1 MTTISITIPANVD
14 ADELKHLLQ
23 AYRAASR
30 LVNEDIKVHSRSSK
44 ESSREKKKSPSPKG
58 WTKDWTISAKNAP
71 KEGTMTYERF
81 LLYQQ
86 NDGSAIDS
94 VLGETVSITTKTGVE
109 KESTINRT
117 HINTDI
123 GNGLLELKSSSIKK
137 SQKKKSPSK
146 EKKTKK
152 SLKEKKEKKEKDE
165 DAEAEAAA
173 KKQQMEL
180 DELLTDNENENKSES
195 ESESESENESD
206 DE

>member
-23 AYRAASR
+23 TYRAASR
-30 LVNEDIKVHSRSSK
+30 LVNEDIKVHARSSK

-146 EKKTKK
+146 EKKATKK
-152 SLKEKKEKKEKDE
+152 PLKEKDE

-173 KKQQMEL
+173 AAAAEAKKQKEL
-180 DELLTDNENENKSES
+180 DSLLTDNENESES

>member
-23 AYRAASR
+23 TYRAASR

-146 EKKTKK
+146 EKKATKK
-152 SLKEKKEKKEKDE
+152 SKEKKEKDE

-173 KKQQMEL
+173 KKKQQIEL
-180 DELLTDNENENKSES
+180 DNLLTDDEDESES
-195 ESESESENESD
+195 ESESESD

>member
-94 VLGETVSITTKTGVE
+94 VLGETVSITTKTGVD

-146 EKKTKK
+146 EKKATKK
-152 SLKEKKEKKEKDE
+152 SQKKEKDE
-165 DAEAEAAA
+165 DAEAAAAAAAEA
-173 KKQQMEL
+173 KKQKEL
-180 DELLTDNENENKSES
+180 DALLTDN
-195 ESESESENESD
+195 ESESESENESENESD

>member
-1 MTTISITIPANVD
+1 MTTISIAIPASVD

-30 LVNEDIKVHSRSSK
+30 LVNEEIKVHSRSSK

-58 WTKDWTISAKNAP
+58 WTKDWTISVKSAP
-71 KEGTMTYERF
+71 KEGTMTYERY
-81 LLYQQ
+81 LLYKKS
-86 NDGSAIDS
+86 DGSAIDT
-94 VLGETVSITTKTGVE
+94 VLGESVSITTKSGVD
-109 KESTINRT
+109 KDSTITRT

-123 GNGLLELKSSSIKK
+123 GNGLLELKPTSTKK

-146 EKKTKK
+146 EKKA
-152 SLKEKKEKKEKDE
+152 KKEKKEK
-165 DAEAEAAA
+165 A
-173 KKQQMEL
+173 KEKAKEEVKEEVKIEQQAL
-180 DELLTDNENENKSES
+180 DDMLNDDS

>member
-23 AYRAASR
+23 TYRAASR

-146 EKKTKK
+146 EKKATKK
-152 SLKEKKEKKEKDE
+152 SKEKKEKDE

-173 KKQQMEL
+173 KKKQQIEL
-180 DELLTDNENENKSES
+180 DNLLTDNED

>member
-1 MTTISITIPANVD
+1 MTTISIAIPANVD

-58 WTKDWTISAKNAP
+58 WTKDWTIAVKSSP
-71 KEGTMTYERF
+71 KEGTMTYKRF
-81 LLYQQ
+81 QLYQT

-94 VLGETVSITTKTGVE
+94 VLGETVSITTKSGVE
-109 KESTINRT
+109 KESTITRT

-123 GNGLLELKSSSIKK
+123 GNGLLELKPSSIKK

-146 EKKTKK
+146 EKQA
-152 SLKEKKEKKEKDE
+152 KKEKKVKVKE
-165 DAEAEAAA
+165 EAEIQKDA
-173 KKQQMEL
+173 L
-180 DELLTDNENENKSES
+180 NDLLKDDS

>member
-23 AYRAASR
+23 TYRAVSR
-30 LVNEDIKVHSRSSK
+30 LVNEDIKIHSRSSK
-44 ESSREKKKSPSPKG
+44 ESSREKKSPSPKG
-58 WTKDWTISAKNAP
+58 WSKDWTISAKNAP

-81 LLYQQ
+81 LLYQK

-146 EKKTKK
+146 EKKATKK
-152 SLKEKKEKKEKDE
+152 PLKEKDE

-173 KKQQMEL
+173 AAAAEAKKQKEL
-180 DELLTDNENENKSES
+180 DSLLTDNENES

>member
-94 VLGETVSITTKTGVE
+94 VLGETVSITTKTGVD

-146 EKKTKK
+146 EKKATKK
-152 SLKEKKEKKEKDE
+152 SQKKEKDE
-165 DAEAEAAA
+165 DAEAAAAAEA
-173 KKQQMEL
+173 KKQKEL
-180 DELLTDNENENKSES
+180 DALLTDN
-195 ESESESENESD
+195 ESESESENESENESD

>member
-1 MTTISITIPANVD
+1 MTTISIAIPASVD

-30 LVNEDIKVHSRSSK
+30 LVNEEIKVHSRSSK

-58 WTKDWTISAKNAP
+58 WTKDWSISVKSAP

-81 LLYQQ
+81 LLYQKS
-86 NDGSAIDS
+86 DGSAIDS
-94 VLGETVSITTKTGVE
+94 VLGETVSVTTKGGVE
-109 KESTINRT
+109 KQSTITRT

-123 GNGLLELKSSSIKK
+123 GNGLLELKPTSTKK

-146 EKKTKK
+146 EKKAKK
-152 SLKEKKEKKEKDE
+152 DKKEKAKEK
-165 DAEAEAAA
+165 A
-173 KKQQMEL
+173 KEEVKEEVKNEQQAL
-180 DELLTDNENENKSES
+180 DDMLNDDS

>member
-23 AYRAASR
+23 TYRAASR

-81 LLYQQ
+81 VLYQK

-146 EKKTKK
+146 EKKATKK
-152 SLKEKKEKKEKDE
+152 SQKKEKDE
-165 DAEAEAAA
+165 DAEAAAAAEA
-173 KKQQMEL
+173 KKQKEL
-180 DELLTDNENENKSES
+180 DALLTDNENES
-195 ESESESENESD
+195 ESESESENESENESD

>member
-23 AYRAASR
+23 TYRAASR
-30 LVNEDIKVHSRSSK
+30 LVNEDIKIHSRSSK

-81 LLYQQ
+81 VLYQQ

-94 VLGETVSITTKTGVE
+94 VLGQTVSITTKTGVE

-137 SQKKKSPSK
+137 SKKSPSK
-146 EKKTKK
+146 EKKATKK
-152 SLKEKKEKKEKDE
+152 SLKEKKEKDE

-173 KKQQMEL
+173 AAATEAEKQKEL
-180 DELLTDNENENKSES
+180 DSLLTDNENENES

>member
-23 AYRAASR
+23 TYRAASR

-81 LLYQQ
+81 LLYQK

-146 EKKTKK
+146 EKKATKK
-152 SLKEKKEKKEKDE
+152 SHKEKKEKDE
-165 DAEAEAAA
+165 DAEAAAAAEA
-173 KKQQMEL
+173 KKQKEL
-180 DELLTDNENENKSES
+180 DELLTDNGNESENES